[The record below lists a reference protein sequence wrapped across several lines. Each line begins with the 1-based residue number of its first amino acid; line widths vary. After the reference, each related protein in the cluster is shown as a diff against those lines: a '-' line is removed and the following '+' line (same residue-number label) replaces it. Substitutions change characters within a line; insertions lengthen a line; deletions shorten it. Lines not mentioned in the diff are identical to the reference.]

1 MTRVV
6 LGLGSNT
13 SYNELPPLSILRSA
27 CRSLKDVLSEPIFSS
42 VYRSKAMYLTDQDDF
57 HNMAVTGFFGGSPRD
72 LLAACHRI
80 EAAHGRDRSR
90 EVRNGPRPLDLDIE
104 LFGDERISEPDL
116 VIPHE
121 RLLEREFV
129 LRPMLEILSACAD
142 VSKEALETY
151 RAALASL
158 GGQGVVL
165 LQGRNEFTEAVYGRN
180 IG

>member
-6 LGLGSNT
+6 LGLGSNK
-13 SYNELPPLSILRSA
+13 SYNELSPKGILLSA
-27 CRSLKDVLSEPIFSS
+27 CRSLKDVLSEPLFSS

-57 HNMAVTGFFGGSPRD
+57 HNMAVTGLFAGSPRE
-72 LLAACHRI
+72 LLELCHRI

-104 LFGDERISEPDL
+104 LFGEERVAEPDL

-129 LRPMLEILSACAD
+129 LRPLLEILSVCAD
-142 VSKEALETY
+142 VHNEALGTY

-180 IG
+180 VG